1 MPQTSAKPQKTR
13 AELKHG
19 YTPFIRDASGVAL
32 LYFQNSTFIL
42 DSSGRRPVVGESH
55 FEDRVDYNV
64 EVRER
69 VSEEGGEKNAL
80 RDNGRRRHM
89 TSPIYHLCLVDSCT
103 RQTKEIK

>member
-69 VSEEGGEKNAL
+69 VSEEGGKKMPCVITAAAA
-80 RDNGRRRHM
+80 
-89 TSPIYHLCLVDSCT
+89 T
-103 RQTKEIK
+103 